1 MITVNSRIIEKRVE
15 GFLDNCFNSEDN
27 FTSSDVQKKKFD
39 ILSKL
44 VAELFNCKN
53 SAVCVH
59 NISNLIVL
67 ILNIYRERFPV
78 DMYSNGITETIKR
91 SNNNVKRILKEN
103 LI

>member
-15 GFLDNCFNSEDN
+15 AFLDNCYNSEDN
-27 FTSSDVQKKKFD
+27 FTNSDVQKKMFGL
-39 ILSKL
+39 LSKL
-44 VAELFNCKN
+44 VGELFNCKN

-59 NISNLIVL
+59 NISNLIIL
-67 ILNIYRERFPV
+67 ILNIYSEKFPV
-78 DMYSNGITETIKR
+78 DLYSNGRTNSIKK

>member
-1 MITVNSRIIEKRVE
+1 MIIVNSRKFEKRVE
-15 GFLDNCFNSEDN
+15 DFLDNCFNSEDN

-78 DMYSNGITETIKR
+78 DMYSNGITETIKK
-91 SNNNVKRILKEN
+91 SNNNFKRILKEN